1 MIEEENNN
9 EVKSDYRIYLDLRA
23 SSGYTNEAEKLERND
38 FKISVSIQLKA
49 ATTKKLRLRNLA
61 YSLGEYFYILSKKRL
76 TLRHR
81 TYAINED
88 DEGLLEWEEDRKK
101 NCSMLK
107 KEFGIRKKQ
116 NIKDRKVGHFYLE

>member
-38 FKISVSIQLKA
+38 SKISVSIQLKA

-81 TYAINED
+81 TYAINQD

-101 NCSMLK
+101 NCSLLK